1 MPSYNNF
8 GNGYYPQYP
17 SYTPTNAYGTQM
29 GPNSYG
35 QSYYDNSQDTTV
47 SWVQGKS
54 GAEAYPL
61 APGRR
66 AMLMDSNEPILY
78 VKATDA
84 SGRYMPLQSYRLV
97 PMEEVSNAPALTAE
111 AIDYD
116 KIREI
121 ISEEVSKKM
130 NYKKEGK

>member
-1 MPSYNNF
+1 MPYYNNTY
-8 GNGYYPQYP
+8 GNGYP
-17 SYTPTNAYGTQM
+17 SYAPTSPVYQNNVQNPYSG
-29 GPNSYG
+29 Y
-35 QSYYDNSQDTTV
+35 QSYDSQQDTTV
-47 SWVQGKS
+47 SWVQGRS

-97 PMEEVSNAPALTAE
+97 PIEDVSNTPALTTE
-111 AIDYD
+111 AIDYE

-121 ISEEVSKKM
+121 IAEEVNKKM

>member
-1 MPSYNNF
+1 MPYYNNF
-8 GNGYYPQYP
+8 GNGYP
-17 SYTPTNAYGTQM
+17 SYSPMGNAPVAYGQIPTYT
-29 GPNSYG
+29 GV
-35 QSYYDNSQDTTV
+35 QSYDQSQQDTTV
-47 SWVQGKS
+47 SWVQGRS

-97 PMEEVSNAPALTAE
+97 PMEEVSQAQALPQE

-116 KIREI
+116 RIREI
-121 ISEEVSKKM
+121 IAEEVNKKM
-130 NYKKEGK
+130 NFKKEGK

>member
-1 MPSYNNF
+1 MPNYNNF
-8 GNGYYPQYP
+8 GNGYYSQYP

-29 GPNSYG
+29 YPNTQ
-35 QSYYDNSQDTTV
+35 QSYNYDNSQSDTTV
-47 SWVQGKS
+47 SWVQGRS

-97 PMEEVSNAPALTAE
+97 PMEEASQAQALPQE

-121 ISEEVSKKM
+121 IAEEVNKKM
-130 NYKKEGK
+130 KKEGK